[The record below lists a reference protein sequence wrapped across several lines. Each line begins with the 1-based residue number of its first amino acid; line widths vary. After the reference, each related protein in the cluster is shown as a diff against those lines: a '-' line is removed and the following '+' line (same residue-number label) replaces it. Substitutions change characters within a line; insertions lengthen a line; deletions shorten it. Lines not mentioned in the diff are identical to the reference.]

1 LVTELGII
9 LKKPL
14 IILVRGAIKTTKK
27 GRMVTMDGSKV
38 TSPLTAE
45 MTSRAKH
52 PLPSLF
58 GCPFFLNVLKG
69 GTFGCR
75 NKSS

>member
-1 LVTELGII
+1 VKLGLI

-14 IILVRGAIKTTKK
+14 IILAHGANKTTKK
-27 GRMVTMDGSKV
+27 GRMATMDRIKV
-38 TSPLTAE
+38 TGPLTAE

-52 PLPSLF
+52 PSPSLF
-58 GCPFFLNVLKG
+58 GCPFFLYVLKG